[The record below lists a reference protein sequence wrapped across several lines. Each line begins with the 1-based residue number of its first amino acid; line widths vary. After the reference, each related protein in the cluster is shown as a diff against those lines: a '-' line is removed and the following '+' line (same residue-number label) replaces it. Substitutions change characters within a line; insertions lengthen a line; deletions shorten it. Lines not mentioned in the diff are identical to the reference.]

1 MQWLLCNQQRQD
13 FLSCFCFC
21 RRAGFLSSKAT
32 SEKVVLI
39 KFSGYSLSRRC
50 VLKFVMLSSNNVLK
64 VNPDFPSPQK
74 PTFPNFNSISVS
86 TISSALA
93 LLEA

>member
-1 MQWLLCNQQRQD
+1 MGGLD
-13 FLSCFCFC
+13 
-21 RRAGFLSSKAT
+21 SSKAN
-32 SEKVVLI
+32 SERVVLI
-39 KFSGYSLSRRC
+39 KFSGYPLSRC
-50 VLKFVMLSSNNVLK
+50 VLKFVMLSSYNALE
-64 VNPDFPSPQK
+64 VNQVFPSPQK